1 MSGFARD
8 PKYYGDRL
16 VYEPLERKW
25 AGYHARHCGCGQD
38 WLEAHAVPAGFTV
51 IPRGK
56 TGYYGLVGPGLTE
69 GVDEEKLTTDALW
82 EAVTGKPGTQTW
94 YESVHITCRSPES
107 EAARKEQN
115 ERIYA
120 PRRERAEKTKT
131 EPATPAQ
138 VKYLTTLA
146 EKVGKERFDAEFAKV
161 IKGSGI
167 EPRAPRQRCAT
178 AAKRLTK
185 AKARKLITA
194 LVGHP

>member
-25 AGYHARHCGCGQD
+25 AGYHARHCGCGRD

-56 TGYYGLVGPGLTE
+56 SGYYGLVGPGLTE
-69 GVDEEKLTTDALW
+69 GVDEEKLTADALW
-82 EAVTGKPGTQTW
+82 EAVTGKAGTQTW
-94 YESVHITCRSPES
+94 FESVHITCRSPEA
-107 EAARKEQN
+107 EAARKAEN

-120 PRRERAEKTKT
+120 PRRERAEKAKT
-131 EPATPAQ
+131 EKATPKQ
-138 VKYLTTLA
+138 VEYLTTLA
-146 EKVGKERFDAEFAKV
+146 EKLGKERFDDEFAKV
-161 IKGSGI
+161 IKGSDI
-167 EPRAPRQRCAT
+167 EPRTPRQHCAT

-185 AKARKLITA
+185 ARARQLITA
-194 LVGHP
+194 LFGNA

>member
-25 AGYHARHCGCGQD
+25 AGYHARHCGCGRD

-69 GVDEEKLTTDALW
+69 GVDEEKLTADALW

-94 YESVHITCRSPES
+94 FEGVHITCRSPES
-107 EAARKEQN
+107 EEARKEHYKQ
-115 ERIYA
+115 IYA
-120 PRRERAEKTKT
+120 PAQERRKQAKT
-131 EPATPAQ
+131 EPATEAQ

-161 IKGSGI
+161 IKGSDI
-167 EPRAPRQRCAT
+167 APRAPRQRCAT

-185 AKARKLITA
+185 ARARKLITA
-194 LVGHP
+194 LVGHD